1 MSIDSSADLLFRVST
16 DSTPAQADLAALR
29 GAVADTCSGM
39 ASDVGAA
46 GDAAGSSFSGMGEGA
61 HKVSGQMRET
71 REALRGLGEEL
82 GVTMPRFVSSWLASL
97 GGVSTVMAAAFAPIA
112 AIGLIEVLGKIPAA
126 LQKGIDWLHGW
137 TAEAKKAFEATA
149 HDELEWEMRTIR
161 MDERL
166 RAIALIGV
174 EGMKKWGLEATI
186 NSQNYDQVKNKVT
199 ELTQALIENQA
210 IAARPQGAKAMIGET
225 DISKLQMGPSHE
237 EIDKAKANVK
247 ELGPI
252 IKELSA
258 QLDDLGIKTKEISPR
273 RRLGRPTNGRRPVAE
288 VRNGVDERV
297 SRDRLQSCPEGRS
310 LP

>member
-1 MSIDSSADLLFRVST
+1 MGNDSSADLLFRVST

-29 GAVADTCSGM
+29 GAVAETCSGM
-39 ASDVGAA
+39 GSDLATA
-46 GDAAGSSFSGMGEGA
+46 GDGADTSFGKMGEGA
-61 HKVSGQMRET
+61 RSVTGNTRET
-71 REALRGLGEEL
+71 REALRGLGEEI

-97 GGVSTVMAAAFAPIA
+97 GPVSGIMSVAFAPIA
-112 AIGLIEVLGKIPAA
+112 VIGLIEVLEKIPGA

-137 TAEAKKAFEATA
+137 TAEAKKAFEETA

-225 DISKLQMGPSHE
+225 DI
-237 EIDKAKANVK
+237 
-247 ELGPI
+247 
-252 IKELSA
+252 
-258 QLDDLGIKTKEISPR
+258 
-273 RRLGRPTNGRRPVAE
+273 
-288 VRNGVDERV
+288 
-297 SRDRLQSCPEGRS
+297 DRKSVV
-310 LP
+310 